1 MSASPS
7 SQVLP
12 ALEPQAALQP
22 LDSIVVH
29 IHCAADHTHSLRVWR
44 STFLLDCHSAL
55 TSEMIRWE
63 NISLYPHWTVLPPG
77 RPFKFTLY
85 FNGLPKSVTSFDL
98 SEIIPEPNGFYFPNI
113 RRNAQDVYALDY
125 PG

>member
-1 MSASPS
+1 M
-7 SQVLP
+7 
-12 ALEPQAALQP
+12 
-22 LDSIVVH
+22 
-29 IHCAADHTHSLRVWR
+29 
-44 STFLLDCHSAL
+44 STFLLDRHSTL

-63 NISLYPHWTVLPPG
+63 NISLYPHRTVLPRG

-98 SEIIPEPNGFYFPNI
+98 SEIISESNGFYFPNL

-125 PG
+125 PR